1 MCLVGY
7 ADGELTCD
15 QLGTLGRQLD
25 RVGWCDRLSDHE
37 IDGLLERGAD
47 RARTI
52 SELPDP
58 SDALARIAA
67 ELDTRAMRRKAYTM
81 ALAMAIDPRAAGVLG
96 ALARVFAV

>member
-1 MCLVGY
+1 MCLVGF

-15 QLGTLGRQLD
+15 ELGTLGRQLD
-25 RVGWCDRLSDHE
+25 RVGWCDLLTDIE

-58 SDALARIAA
+58 SEALARIAA
-67 ELDTRAMRRKAYTM
+67 ELESRPMRRKAYAM
-81 ALAMAIDPRAAGVLG
+81 ALAMAIDRRAAGMLG